1 MLFQAQYFRLLQKYQ
16 AIHGPKVA
24 LLFQLGCYYQL
35 LGYDPKKCL
44 SKNSKYFRG
53 PSAHL
58 LGYDPG
64 YYEDRSICY
73 DTPMGQE
80 QLEHISALLNLDI
93 HMERKDRPY
102 SMNNCDLA
110 GFPQPE
116 YTKRKEQLLAAGY
129 TVVKVDQINTENTSQ
144 YKEEDLLRIH
154 PRGQA
159 RMVTQIIFSTIH
171 TNIAVEP
178 TAADF
183 FYNIALAVMQEKR
196 VMGSSFIHDKP
207 GTIRCITPPSG
218 PDDDLFKFK
227 EFIMDLNVLF
237 DRRHTL
243 GYDISYG
250 TGPDGETII
259 LASFPESCVSK
270 IIYDFYFVKK

>member
-1 MLFQAQYFRLLQKYQ
+1 MLFQAQYFRLLRKYQ

-44 SKNSKYFRG
+44 SKGSKYFRG

-64 YYEDRSICY
+64 YYEDRSIYY

-93 HMERKDRPY
+93 HMERKEKPY
-102 SMNNCDLA
+102 SMNNCSSA

-116 YTKRKEQLLAAGY
+116 YSRRKEQLLAAGY
-129 TVVKVDQINTENTSQ
+129 TVVKVDQISTENTSQ

-154 PRGQA
+154 PQGQA
-159 RMVTQIIFSTIH
+159 RMITE
-171 TNIAVEP
+171 IAITKVGKP
-178 TAADF
+178 TVADF
-183 FYNIALAVMQEKR
+183 FYNIALVVLQEKR
-196 VMGSSFIHDKP
+196 MVGSSFIHDKP
-207 GTIRCITPPSG
+207 GTVLCITPPSG
-218 PDDDLFKFK
+218 PEDDLLKFK

-237 DRRHTL
+237 DQRHTL
-243 GYDISYG
+243 GYDISYC

-259 LASFPESCVSK
+259 SASFPLTFAQK
-270 IIYDFYFVKK
+270 IVANL